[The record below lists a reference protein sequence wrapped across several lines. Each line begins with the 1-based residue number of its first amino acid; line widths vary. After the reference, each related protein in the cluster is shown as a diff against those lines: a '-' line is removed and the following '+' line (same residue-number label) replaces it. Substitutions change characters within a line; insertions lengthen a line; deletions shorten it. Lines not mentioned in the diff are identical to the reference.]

1 MERASR
7 ESVEA
12 AAEDWSKGV
21 VACRSY
27 GHQWKPSTARR
38 HGTAFVITQRCPSC
52 RATRTCDMDSRGYA
66 SPWKYEYPEGYLMQG
81 LGRVDTHGRAALRL
95 KTLESL
101 TIEDE
106 VPDDS

>member
-12 AAEDWSKGV
+12 AAEEWGKGV

-27 GHQWKPSTARR
+27 GHQWKPLSVHRA
-38 HGTAFVITQRCPSC
+38 GSAFIITQRCPSC
-52 RATRTCDMDSRGYA
+52 RAERECEMDSRGYA
-66 SPWKYEYPEGYLMQG
+66 SPWKYRYPEGYLMAG

-95 KTLESL
+95 KSLESL
-101 TIEDE
+101 VIEE
-106 VPDDS
+106 LPDDS